1 MRRALALTVLLG
13 AAYVAAQMMADIA
26 SLRIVT
32 VAGVTMDAG
41 TLIYPFTFTLRD
53 LVHKVAGVRVARLLI
68 FTAAAVNAVMALFF
82 WIVANLEPA
91 LDVGPQLEF
100 GELLAPVWRIVVA
113 SSIAEVGSE
122 LLDTEVY
129 RAWGDRVGHRH
140 QWGRV
145 LVSNTVAIPVD
156 SVIFAFLAFAGTMS
170 MSAVWAIIWG
180 NLVVKF
186 LVSFLSVPSIYWVP
200 DEDPLDQRLDV
211 LEKG

>member
-1 MRRALALTVLLG
+1 M
-13 AAYVAAQMMADIA
+13 AAQMMADVA

-32 VAGVTMDAG
+32 IAGVTMDAG

-91 LDVGPQLEF
+91 LEVGPQLEF
-100 GELLAPVWRIVVA
+100 GKVLAPVWRIVA
-113 SSIAEVGSE
+113 SSIIAEVVSE

-129 RAWGDRVGHRH
+129 RAWVDRMGHRH

-145 LVSNTVAIPVD
+145 LVSNSIAIPVD
-156 SVIFAFLAFAGTMS
+156 SVLFAFLAFAGTMS
-170 MSAVWAIIWG
+170 MAAVWAIIWG
-180 NLVVKF
+180 NLLVKF
-186 LVSFLSVPSIYWVP
+186 LVSFLSMPAIYWVP
-200 DEDPLDQRLDV
+200 DEEPLDRRLDV
-211 LEKG
+211 LDHA